1 MECDHKWNDGTS
13 AIEPVLFYEEDKN
26 GNLRLQVDYL
36 ECELCGRRFIVSV
49 DALQERL
56 CN

>member
-26 GNLRLQVDYL
+26 GNLRLQVDFL

-49 DALQERL
+49 
-56 CN
+56 